1 MTKQTVLSGVPL
13 EEDALTVEELA
24 RACAVPPDWIVER
37 VQAGLLDISVSTGEM
52 RFASAQLVRAR
63 RLATTERRFE
73 CNPEAAALIADLIEE
88 VDRLRRALQAVSAG
102 R

>member
-24 RACAVPPDWIVER
+24 RACAVSADWIVER
-37 VQAGLLDISVSTGEM
+37 VQSGLLDMSVSTGEM

-88 VDRLRRALQAVSAG
+88 VERLRRELRAAGAG

>member
-1 MTKQTVLSGVPL
+1 MTKPTVLSGVPL
-13 EEDALTVEELA
+13 EEDALSVEEIA
-24 RACAVPPDWIVER
+24 RACAVSPDWIIER
-37 VQAGLLDISVSTGEM
+37 VQAGLIDISASTGEM

-88 VDRLRRALQAVSAG
+88 IERLRRELRAARAG